1 MEKNRNVQ
9 AGLMIALEVG
19 MVHDIARLT
28 KLMKTYG
35 QKVDELSEQ
44 IQYMSHER
52 LASAEEKSKKEQQM
66 IKRMQAL
73 NNIVREIHKMTGEM
87 GQV

>member
-1 MEKNRNVQ
+1 MEKSIKRDVQ

-44 IQYMSHER
+44 IQYMS
-52 LASAEEKSKKEQQM
+52 ASPEDRSRKEQQM

-73 NNIVREIHKMTGEM
+73 NNIVREIHKMTFEM

>member
-44 IQYMSHER
+44 IQYMSQER

-73 NNIVREIHKMTGEM
+73 NNIVREIHKMTWEM